1 MLTGENIVQLVS
13 GFLHWVYA
21 QAGISSLAGVI
32 DPIIASVVMFGFIAV
47 FVMFLVWMERKV
59 SAHMQSRIGPNRVGP
74 LGLLQTVADAIKLTI
89 KEDVKPVNRD
99 KVPYFIAPIVAFVAT
114 FMGMVVIPF
123 DKGMVVQDLNVGI
136 LYIIAITGFTVI
148 AILTAGWSSNNKYAL
163 LGGFRSA
170 AQIISYE
177 VSLVLSVVPIIMITG
192 TLSLTGIVEY
202 QKQAGYWFILP
213 QIVAFLI
220 FITSA
225 TAEANRA
232 PFDIP
237 EAESELIGGFHTEY
251 SGVKFAMFFLGE
263 YIAVVVSSAVAVTL
277 FLGGWLPLPYLGFL
291 HVPGFI
297 WFLAKLLLVIYLIM
311 AFRWTFPRLRV
322 DQLMDF
328 GWKVLIP
335 ISIINILLTA
345 VVWLCLYGK
354 GAQ

>member
-1 MLTGENIVQLVS
+1 MGEKIVGWVGGLLHGLY
-13 GFLHWVYA
+13 GFLR
-21 QAGISSLAGVI
+21 LTPFAGVL
-32 DPIIASVVMFGFIAV
+32 DTVVEAVAMFLFVAV

-74 LGLLQTVADAIKLTI
+74 FGLLQTLADAIKLTL
-89 KEDVKPVNRD
+89 KEDVKPQRRD

-114 FMGMVVIPF
+114 FMGMVVVPF
-123 DKGMVVQDLNVGI
+123 DKGVVVQDLNVGL
-136 LYIIAITGFTVI
+136 LYVIAITGFTVV
-148 AILTAGWSSNNKYAL
+148 AVLTAGWSSNNKYAL

-170 AQIISYE
+170 AQIVSYE
-177 VSLVLSVVPIIMITG
+177 IPLVLSLVPVIMVSG
-192 TLSLTGIVEY
+192 TLSLQAIVEY
-202 QKQAGYWFILP
+202 QARAGYWFVAP
-213 QIVAFLI
+213 QLAAFLI
-220 FITSA
+220 FLTSA

-263 YIAVVVSSAVAVTL
+263 YIAMVVSASVATAV
-277 FLGGWLPLPYLGFL
+277 FLGGWLSPAFLGFL
-291 HVPGFI
+291 HLPGFL
-297 WFLAKLLLVIYLIM
+297 WFILKVLFVIYLIM

-335 ISIINILLTA
+335 LSILNILATGFVLLA
-345 VVWLCLYGK
+345 QGAGK
-354 GAQ
+354 GM

>member
-1 MLTGENIVQLVS
+1 MSIGETIVKFVSDLLHQL
-13 GFLHWVYA
+13 Y
-21 QAGISSLAGVI
+21 GIVGASNLSFVL
-32 DPIIASVVMFGFIAV
+32 DPIVSAVVMFGFIAV

-74 LGLLQTVADAIKLTI
+74 AGLLQTVADAIKLTI
-89 KEDVKPVNRD
+89 KEDIKPINRD
-99 KVPYFIAPIVAFVAT
+99 KIPYFIAPIVAFVAT

-123 DKGMVVQDLNVGI
+123 DSGMVVQNLNVGI
-136 LYIIAITGFTVI
+136 LYIIAITSFTVI
-148 AILTAGWSSNNKYAL
+148 AILTAGWSSNNKFAL

-177 VSLVLSVVPIIMITG
+177 VPLVLSVVPVIMITG
-192 TLSLTGIVEY
+192 TLNLSKIVEY
-202 QKQAGYWFILP
+202 QQQAGYWFVVP
-213 QIVAFLI
+213 QIVAFII
-220 FITSA
+220 FIVSA

-263 YIAVVVSSAVAVTL
+263 YIAVVVSSAVAVTI

-291 HVPGFI
+291 HIPGFI
-297 WFLAKLLLVIYLIM
+297 WFMIKLLLIIYLVM

-322 DQLMDF
+322 DQLMNF
-328 GWKVLIP
+328 GWKILIP
-335 ISIINILLTA
+335 VSIINILLTA
-345 VVWLCLYGK
+345 LVWILWNGK
-354 GAQ
+354 GVQ